1 MIIPLL
7 QIATISGLVAIKKME
22 DEANKRNKER
32 VNEYDEAIKKD
43 EEYIKMTDQQID
55 ELRGTK
61 SDSIDIEQEIEQLE
75 AIKKFYEECKKRDE
89 ISKKH
94 YERKVK

>member
-1 MIIPLL
+1 MIIPLV
-7 QIATISGLVAIKKME
+7 QIVTIASLVATKKVE
-22 DEANKRNKER
+22 DVANKRNKER

-43 EEYIKMTDQQID
+43 EEYIKITDQQID
-55 ELRGTK
+55 DLRGTK
-61 SDSIDIEQEIEQLE
+61 SDFVDVEQEIEQLE

>member
-1 MIIPLL
+1 
-7 QIATISGLVAIKKME
+7 
-22 DEANKRNKER
+22 
-32 VNEYDEAIKKD
+32 
-43 EEYIKMTDQQID
+43 MTDQQID

-61 SDSIDIEQEIEQLE
+61 SDSINIEQEIEQLE

-89 ISKKH
+89 ISKKY

>member
-1 MIIPLL
+1 MIIPVL
-7 QIATISGLVAIKKME
+7 QIMTIGGLVAIKKIE
-22 DEANKRNKER
+22 DVFNKRDKEKI
-32 VNEYDEAIKKD
+32 NNFDEAIKQT

-61 SDSIDIEQEIEQLE
+61 SDSINIEQEIEQLE

-89 ISKKH
+89 ISKKY
-94 YERKVK
+94 YERKDK